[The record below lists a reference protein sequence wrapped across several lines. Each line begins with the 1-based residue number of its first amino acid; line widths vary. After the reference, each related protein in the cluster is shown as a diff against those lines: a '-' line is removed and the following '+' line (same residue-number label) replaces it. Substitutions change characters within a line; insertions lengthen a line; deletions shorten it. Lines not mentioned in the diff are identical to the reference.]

1 MKTTVE
7 EISSVKK
14 KILVEIESKDVDKK
28 IDSAFKKY

>member
-14 KILVEIESKDVDKK
+14 KILVEIDSKTVHLKNMEK
-28 IDSAFKKY
+28 AQR